1 MPRHVLIGPLVEF
14 VPVKGNALFTDRDG
28 RDMGAHLGVEAVAIH
43 AEIARRVTEP
53 EKSRLKSRHVSCT
66 ALRENSP
73 PGFPCGRGC
82 FSVGCLQQVRAC
94 SNHCVPRIRW
104 PGPMGCGAGGIGEEK
119 ALRGLLW
126 VPGLRFAALPREPE
140 VVGIDRADR
149 ASLDVRAFCRY
160 HRETENGEW
169 DHTALPNGLWTQ
181 LLGRGLSGF
190 VLLRMRGDA
199 MGERIPDG
207 TPLLV
212 DTSDTR
218 IADDN
223 GVYALLLGESIMVR
237 RVQRRLQGDFLISCD
252 NPSIATETIDR
263 LGSCRDDD
271 ARETDVLVLGR
282 VALAIQKL

>member
-1 MPRHVLIGPLVEF
+1 MAATNRKEAGATEELEGAKRPRNDPERMKAFAQRLNVMLGELGLPPRGRARVIKERVGVSGTTAANWLRGETYPSFEELGRIGSQ
-14 VPVKGNALFTDRDG
+14 
-28 RDMGAHLGVEAVAIH
+28 LGVD
-43 AEIARRVTEP
+43 P
-53 EKSRLKSRHVSCT
+53 SRLFDDT
-66 ALRENSP
+66 
-73 PGFPCGRGC
+73 
-82 FSVGCLQQVRAC
+82 
-94 SNHCVPRIRW
+94 
-104 PGPMGCGAGGIGEEK
+104 
-119 ALRGLLW
+119 
-126 VPGLRFAALPREPE
+126 
-140 VVGIDRADR
+140 ADR
-149 ASLDVRAFCRY
+149 ARFGVLTTLPEAEMP
-160 HRETENGEW
+160 HRLAGLIRNHQLVPLTLLKTENGEW

-190 VLLRMRGDA
+190 ALLRMRGDA

-252 NPSIATETIDR
+252 NPSIATETIER
-263 LGSCRDDD
+263 LGSCRDAD